1 LQNDFPALAAAVGP
15 VLFERL
21 ARDYLSAHPSEHGSV
36 RYVGRHVPRFVAE
49 SPLVE
54 RWPFLADLA
63 RLEHARGEMTDAPE
77 PRQAPVTAQALAQ
90 LPAEAW
96 AELRLSLVPAHQLL
110 VLDYPVHR
118 LWLSIK
124 QSLDAASAAKPAAER
139 DERETRLEAERA
151 YVVTWRQGV
160 TVYHRAIDAAEHAAL
175 SIFAAGGAFAELCEQ
190 LELADPAIIVG
201 YLRRWVADGLVLA
214 GTQEKSETEEA
225 SPP

>member
-1 LQNDFPALAAAVGP
+1 MKRMLLISLPIAAALMVAGCNK
-15 VLFERL
+15 EEKG
-21 ARDYLSAHPSEHGSV
+21 ASE
-36 RYVGRHVPRFVAE
+36 E
-49 SPLVE
+49 
-54 RWPFLADLA
+54 
-63 RLEHARGEMTDAPE
+63 
-77 PRQAPVTAQALAQ
+77 
-90 LPAEAW
+90 
-96 AELRLSLVPAHQLL
+96 
-110 VLDYPVHR
+110 
-118 LWLSIK
+118 
-124 QSLDAASAAKPAAER
+124 AAKPAAER